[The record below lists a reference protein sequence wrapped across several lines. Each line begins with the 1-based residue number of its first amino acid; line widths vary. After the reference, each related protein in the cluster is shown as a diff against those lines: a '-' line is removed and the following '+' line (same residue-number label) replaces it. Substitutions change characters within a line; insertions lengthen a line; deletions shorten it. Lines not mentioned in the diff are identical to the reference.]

1 MLYRRIFG
9 LRVRWF
15 RIAWWI
21 NVALVIIYFAALLA
35 GLLSQCGSLPVS
47 TLWRSLATCE
57 QATKTASGPAI
68 MGFLNAIL
76 DTLILVLPIR
86 MVWSLQMS
94 FKQKFGVSAIFA
106 LGSM

>member
-1 MLYRRIFG
+1 MLYRRIFR
-9 LRVRWF
+9 LRVLWF

-21 NVALVIIYFAALLA
+21 NVALVIIYFTALLA
-35 GLLSQCGSLPVS
+35 GLLTQCGSLPVS
-47 TLWRSLATCE
+47 TLWRSPATCAH
-57 QATKTASGPAI
+57 ATKIASGPAV
-68 MGFLNAIL
+68 MGFLNAVL

-94 FKQKFGVSAIFA
+94 FRQKFGVSAIFA